1 MVRRTRDDA
10 VATRARILDSAQ
22 QLMRQRGLHCVTLE
36 DVARAIG
43 MTRGAVYAHFR
54 SRTALLGALLSCA
67 EADFAARLA
76 PLADGARARPAA
88 LESALAALLDG
99 DTLARHVS
107 LLAALLQHKC
117 CTACELCPLR
127 ERVLTGFDRLRG
139 ALADLLPEPALAGL
153 LVAHLWGLLSAHAL
167 QLTPAGLSGAAPAL
181 ATLYLG
187 ATMQHGASLLPG
199 GPARIRDTP

>member
-54 SRTALLGALLSCA
+54 SRTALLGALLACA
-67 EADFAARLA
+67 EADVAARLA
-76 PLADGARARPAA
+76 PLADGVRARPGA
-88 LESALAALLDG
+88 LEPALAALLDG
-99 DTLARHVS
+99 DAIARHVS

-117 CTACELCPLR
+117 CIECELCPLR
-127 ERVLTGFDRLRG
+127 DRVLTGIDTLRG
-139 ALADLLPEPALAGL
+139 TLADLLPEPALAGL

-167 QLTPAGLSGAAPAL
+167 QLTPAGLSGAAPVL

-187 ATMQHGASLLPG
+187 AGMQHGASFPPA